1 MPHIY
6 SIYEDS
12 KLFDLVF
19 SFAELVQTDLWAVWA
34 EQHAQR
40 TQFLPGRNQMHK
52 TNKYLCKALLS
63 DF

>member
-12 KLFDLVF
+12 KLFELVF

-34 EQHAQR
+34 EQHAQC
-40 TQFLPGRNQMHK
+40 TLFLSK
-52 TNKYLCKALLS
+52 TTEKEDRGVS
-63 DF
+63 